1 MKIIDLTHTINADM
15 PIFPGTKPPGLQEI
29 KNMAADGYQSTELK
43 MNSHQGTHIDAPG
56 HMVAGGK
63 MLEQFPIDQ
72 FFGLALVIDFHGCAG
87 KRIEVSYLQ
96 PLEREIANADFVI
109 FHTRQAE
116 KWGLPEY
123 FTDYPALTPEA
134 AEWLMQFPLKGV
146 GFDTISADPA
156 GAGYKIHHILL
167 GKNDRLVIENLTNLA
182 EIENSYCMLSVLP
195 LKYDK
200 ADGSPVRAVA
210 IEIEL
215 AKPPAI

>member
-1 MKIIDLTHTINADM
+1 MKIIDLTHTISSDM
-15 PIFPGTKPPGLQEI
+15 PIFPGSAPPSLQEI
-29 KNMAADGYQSTELK
+29 KSMAQDGYQSTLLNI
-43 MNSHQGTHIDAPG
+43 NSHQGTHIDAPG

-63 MLEQFPIDQ
+63 LLDQFPIEQ

-87 KRIEVSYLQ
+87 KRIELSYLQ

-134 AEWLMQFPLKGV
+134 AQWLMQFPLKGI
-146 GFDTISADPA
+146 GFDTISADPE
-156 GAGYKIHHILL
+156 GAGYEVHQILL
-167 GKNDRLVIENLTNLA
+167 AQDDRIIIENLTNLA
-182 EIENSYCMLSVLP
+182 EIGGSYCMLSVLP
-195 LKYDK
+195 LKYSQ

-215 AKPPAI
+215 R